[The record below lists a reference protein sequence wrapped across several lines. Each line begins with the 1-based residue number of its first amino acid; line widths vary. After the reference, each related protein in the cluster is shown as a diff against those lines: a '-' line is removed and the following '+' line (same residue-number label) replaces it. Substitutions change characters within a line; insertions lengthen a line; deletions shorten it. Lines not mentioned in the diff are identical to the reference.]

1 MKRRTIFIEL
11 TSLLDVI
18 LIMIFVILTQA
29 RSQTAEALESAES
42 ERLSAVQLQEELTAA
57 NHDAEVWQTEA
68 ESLNRQLITDNL
80 VLDNSL
86 ILTISCT
93 DDGSI
98 LLESNHI
105 EQALIPY
112 NWEDDNAA
120 ANRLRALLLEELQY
134 AGDDAVFIVFQYDRS
149 EIYRTEYLM
158 IEHVI
163 QNVKLEARQ
172 KDMQLSFLEFD
183 RNGLQIGG

>member
-1 MKRRTIFIEL
+1 MPE
-11 TSLLDVI
+11 
-18 LIMIFVILTQA
+18 
-29 RSQTAEALESAES
+29 
-42 ERLSAVQLQEELTAA
+42 
-57 NHDAEVWQTEA
+57 
-68 ESLNRQLITDNL
+68 
-80 VLDNSL
+80 
-86 ILTISCT
+86 
-93 DDGSI
+93 

-183 RNGLQIGG
+183 RNGLEIGG